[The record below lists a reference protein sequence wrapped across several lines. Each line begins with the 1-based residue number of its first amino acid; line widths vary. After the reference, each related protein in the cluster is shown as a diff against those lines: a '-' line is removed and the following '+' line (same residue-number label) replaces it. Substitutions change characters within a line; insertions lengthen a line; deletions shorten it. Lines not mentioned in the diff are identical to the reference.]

1 MSRASPFFISSFI
14 VLLDQATKYLV
25 RQFIEPFRAIE
36 VLPFLHLVNIRNKGA
51 AFGLFRDLGNTF
63 FVVLSF
69 TAIVILS
76 FFLLRAGMRP
86 FGRLCLALILGG
98 AAGNLIDR
106 VFMGSVIDFIDFFI
120 DRYHWPAFNIADS
133 AITIGLVML
142 LFSSE
147 FTRRSGGEHETS
159 LGNY

>member
-1 MSRASPFFISSFI
+1 MSRASPFLISSLI

-25 RQFIEPFRAIE
+25 RQFIEPFKLIE
-36 VLPFLHLVNIRNKGA
+36 VLPFLHLVNVRNKGA
-51 AFGLFRDLGNTF
+51 AFGLFKDLGNAF
-63 FVVLSF
+63 FVVLSL
-69 TAIVILS
+69 TALVTLS
-76 FFLLRAGMRP
+76 FLLLRAGMRP

-106 VFMGSVIDFIDFFI
+106 VFMESVIDFIDFFI
-120 DRYHWPAFNIADS
+120 DRYHWPAFNVADS

-147 FTRRSGGEHETS
+147 FKRRPDKEREIS
-159 LGNY
+159 

>member
-1 MSRASPFFISSFI
+1 MSRASPFLISSLI
-14 VLLDQATKYLV
+14 VFFDQATKYLV

-36 VLPFLHLVNIRNKGA
+36 VFPFLHLVNIRNKGA
-51 AFGLFRDLGNTF
+51 AFGLFRDLGNSF
-63 FVVLSF
+63 FVVFSLTALVALS
-69 TAIVILS
+69 LL
-76 FFLLRAGMRP
+76 LLRGGMRP
-86 FGRLCLALILGG
+86 FGRLCLALVLGG

-120 DRYHWPAFNIADS
+120 DRYHWPAFNVADS

-147 FTRRSGGEHETS
+147 FKLRPDKEREIS
-159 LGNY
+159 

>member
-1 MSRASPFFISSFI
+1 MSRASPFLISSLI

-25 RQFIEPFRAIE
+25 RHFIEPFKAIE

-69 TAIVILS
+69 TALVTLS
-76 FFLLRAGMRP
+76 FLLLRAGMRP

-120 DRYHWPAFNIADS
+120 DRYHWPAFNVADS

-147 FTRRSGGEHETS
+147 FKKRPDKEPEIS
-159 LGNY
+159 